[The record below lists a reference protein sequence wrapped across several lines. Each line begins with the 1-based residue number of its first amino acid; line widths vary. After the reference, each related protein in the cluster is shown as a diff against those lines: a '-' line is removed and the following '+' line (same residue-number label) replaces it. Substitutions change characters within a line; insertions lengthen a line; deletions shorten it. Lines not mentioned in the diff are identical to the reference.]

1 MELKKALRIYSCKK
15 GEFNMTE
22 KKFLSFIL
30 TEGILLTLLGLGM
43 LMLPKLTSLTF
54 GIMVC
59 IGFFVYGIYKT
70 INAFFARNY
79 TRHFILNMVLGILL
93 AVIGVL
99 LFFAPSFNLILITSA
114 IGIYFLLE
122 SISTTAFA
130 IQTRKTLY
138 LWWANLFVSLLQFL
152 IGFII
157 IMGLPGTAFWVVGIL
172 TGINFLIA
180 GMIMISLFISNKYVY
195 NI

>member
-1 MELKKALRIYSCKK
+1 
-15 GEFNMTE
+15 MTE

>member
-1 MELKKALRIYSCKK
+1 
-15 GEFNMTE
+15 MTE

-99 LFFAPSFNLILITSA
+99 LFFAPRFNLILITSA

>member
-1 MELKKALRIYSCKK
+1 
-15 GEFNMTE
+15 MTE

-30 TEGILLTLLGLGM
+30 TEGIILALLGLGM

-59 IGFFVYGIYKT
+59 IGFFVYGIYKA
-70 INAFFARNY
+70 INAFLTRNY
-79 TRHFILNMVLGILL
+79 TRHFVLNMLLGIVL
-93 AVIGVL
+93 AVLGVL
-99 LFFAPSFNLILITSA
+99 LFFAPRFNLLLITA
-114 IGIYFLLE
+114 VIGVYFLLE
-122 SISTTAFA
+122 SISSTAFA
-130 IQTRKTLY
+130 VQTRKTLY
-138 LWWANLFVSLLQFL
+138 LWWTNLFIAILQFL

-157 IMGLPGTAFWVVGIL
+157 IMGLPGTSFWVVGML
-172 TGINFLIA
+172 AGINFLTA

>member
-1 MELKKALRIYSCKK
+1 
-15 GEFNMTE
+15 MTE

-30 TEGILLTLLGLGM
+30 TEGIILTILGLGM

-54 GIMVC
+54 GIMIC

-70 INAFFARNY
+70 INAFLTRNY
-79 TRHFILNMVLGILL
+79 TRHFVLNMILGIIL
-93 AVIGVL
+93 AVLGVL
-99 LFFAPSFNLILITSA
+99 LFFAPRFNLLLITA
-114 IGIYFLLE
+114 VIGVYFLLE
-122 SISTTAFA
+122 SISSTAFA
-130 IQTRKTLY
+130 VQTRKTLY
-138 LWWANLFVSLLQFL
+138 LWWTNLFIAVLQFL

-157 IMGLPGTAFWVVGIL
+157 IMGLPGTSFWVVGML
-172 TGINFLIA
+172 AGINFLIA

>member
-1 MELKKALRIYSCKK
+1 
-15 GEFNMTE
+15 MTE

-172 TGINFLIA
+172 TGINFLIV

>member
-1 MELKKALRIYSCKK
+1 
-15 GEFNMTE
+15 MTE

-79 TRHFILNMVLGILL
+79 TRHFILNVVLGILL

-99 LFFAPSFNLILITSA
+99 LFFAPRFNLILITSA